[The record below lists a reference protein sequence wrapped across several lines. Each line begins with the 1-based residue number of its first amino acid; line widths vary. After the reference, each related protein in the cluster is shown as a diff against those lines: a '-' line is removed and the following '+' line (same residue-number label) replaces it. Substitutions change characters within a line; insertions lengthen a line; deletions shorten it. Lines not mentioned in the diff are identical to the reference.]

1 MTFHSDL
8 MTAKQYKEHR
18 LRMRMT
24 QKELA
29 DLCGVTS
36 KTISE
41 RERGLVK
48 VGKEAEM
55 IISLLSRQK

>member
-1 MTFHSDL
+1 

>member
-1 MTFHSDL
+1 MTGE
-8 MTAKQYKEHR
+8 QYKAER
-18 LRMRMT
+18 IKLQMT

-29 DLCGVTS
+29 YCVGVTS

-48 VGKEAEM
+48 VGKEAAMM
-55 IISLLSRQK
+55 ILMINKAK

>member
-1 MTFHSDL
+1 MTGE
-8 MTAKQYKEHR
+8 QYKAER
-18 LRMRMT
+18 IKLQMT

-29 DLCGVTS
+29 YCVGVTS

-48 VGKEAEM
+48 IGTEAAM
-55 IISLLSRQK
+55 MISLLSRKK